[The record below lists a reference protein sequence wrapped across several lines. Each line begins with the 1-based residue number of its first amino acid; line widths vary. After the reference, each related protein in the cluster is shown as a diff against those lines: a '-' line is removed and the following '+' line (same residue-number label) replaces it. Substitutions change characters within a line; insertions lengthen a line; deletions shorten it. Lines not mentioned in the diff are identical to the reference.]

1 MSARSPPTTPLL
13 ARNSLITDS
22 LKLSGSV
29 DQSLIGLTHAI
40 GQSHASA
47 RERLGRNELHV
58 LSTAEGAGD
67 ALTGPNE
74 DRVDDQAEFVEQ
86 ARVEECRDQRR
97 PADDVCRSVALLL
110 EGADRIER
118 SDDSCAWPGDVPRAS
133 SRAPDARSW
142 TRPGRRRA

>member
-1 MSARSPPTTPLL
+1 MCASSPPTTPLL

-86 ARVEECRDQRR
+86 ARVEETVDDGVCCRHGHLTRLDGGI
-97 PADDVCRSVALLL
+97 DVGFRLQQM
-110 EGADRIER
+110 
-118 SDDSCAWPGDVPRAS
+118 
-133 SRAPDARSW
+133 
-142 TRPGRRRA
+142 